1 MNKISSKAA
10 TQLYEIILLLP
21 SEYKSKIPM
30 TIMSLLQNRKIAI
43 EEINIKSAEH
53 INDTELLDE
62 TKKYLSYIFLN
73 YLADEDEKKEFNH
86 ILDENEARH
95 QALLKNKY
103 DTTNMFRVEE
113 KKESNLEVE
122 DIRIDE
128 EELNEKDNENNQ
140 LIEIK
145 GNNWFSKILEKIK
158 KLIWNLGTLEK
169 FHYKKT
175 KKKSETFG
183 ASLNFKKEVYNN

>member
-53 INDTELLDE
+53 INDTALLDE

-103 DTTNMFRVEE
+103 DTTNMFRVE
-113 KKESNLEVE
+113 

-128 EELNEKDNENNQ
+128 EELKEKDNENNQ

-145 GNNWFSKILEKIK
+145 GKNWFSKILEKIK
-158 KLIWNLGTLEK
+158 KLI
-169 FHYKKT
+169 
-175 KKKSETFG
+175 
-183 ASLNFKKEVYNN
+183 

>member
-53 INDTELLDE
+53 INDTALLDE

-73 YLADEDEKKEFNH
+73 YLADEDEKKE
-86 ILDENEARH
+86 
-95 QALLKNKY
+95 
-103 DTTNMFRVEE
+103 
-113 KKESNLEVE
+113 SNLEVE

-128 EELNEKDNENNQ
+128 EELKEKDNENNQ

-145 GNNWFSKILEKIK
+145 GKNWFSKILEKIK
-158 KLIWNLGTLEK
+158 KLI
-169 FHYKKT
+169 
-175 KKKSETFG
+175 
-183 ASLNFKKEVYNN
+183 